1 MMKFKNKIILAKEN
15 LKKRFH
21 DKSGQ
26 GAVDTAIIV
35 LLSVVLGA
43 LLLAGL
49 YALMDD
55 TVLPTLTQKIQEMFN
70 YSN

>member
-1 MMKFKNKIILAKEN
+1 MKKLKMKMLSLRERVRAKLTDN
-15 LKKRFH
+15 
-21 DKSGQ
+21 SGQ

-70 YSN
+70 YTN